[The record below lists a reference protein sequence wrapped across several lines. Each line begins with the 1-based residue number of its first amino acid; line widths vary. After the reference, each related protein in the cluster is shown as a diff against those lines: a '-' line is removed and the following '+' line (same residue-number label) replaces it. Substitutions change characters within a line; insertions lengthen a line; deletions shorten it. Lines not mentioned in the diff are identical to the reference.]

1 MCSHRCCTHR
11 VLSGDPTQ
19 RYVAFLGRFVRC
31 LSWMSVCR
39 ERPCRRVVCLSVRQE
54 EDHTLHNG
62 RLVPHGEQLN
72 LPIVAFPALHALQN
86 LHIPADCCISCC
98 AQEMCFLARL
108 LGVHTDVEQCR
119 SDAATFGPKME
130 QGKWGSGHHK
140 RLPQFILGLAPW
152 HKKVAAMTTPS
163 GGTPCRFVHLCP
175 SRLLRH

>member
-1 MCSHRCCTHR
+1 M
-11 VLSGDPTQ
+11 
-19 RYVAFLGRFVRC
+19 
-31 LSWMSVCR
+31 
-39 ERPCRRVVCLSVRQE
+39 
-54 EDHTLHNG
+54 HNG

-152 HKKVAAMTTPS
+152 HKKVAVMTTPS
-163 GGTPCRFVHLCP
+163 GGVQLYDVASLLDDVASLFCDVALFFVMLRDIFALTPL
-175 SRLLRH
+175 